1 MPSATAR
8 GLSWATY
15 FSRMATND
23 RTVTDESKV
32 EESTL
37 PMGRLRSVFEEQPI
51 QLAVLFGSH
60 ATGRV
65 HAGSDVDIAV
75 EFDGIRPGDNEYND
89 TLFGLV
95 AELSRILDTDDVDV
109 VDIHTLG
116 PDVASAV
123 FENGTVLL
131 GDEARFQELGEEL
144 TNGRDDQP
152 PAERFD
158 DALTKIDEHLA

>member
-1 MPSATAR
+1 
-8 GLSWATY
+8 
-15 FSRMATND
+15 MATNYW
-23 RTVTDESKV
+23 TVTDESKV
-32 EESTL
+32 EESKL
-37 PMGRLRSVFEEQPI
+37 PMGRLRSTLEEQPV

-60 ATGRV
+60 ARGRS

-75 EFDGIRPGDNEYND
+75 EFDGIRPDDDEYNE

-95 AELSRILDTDDVDV
+95 AELSRTLDTDDVDV

-144 TNGRDDQP
+144 TRGRDDQP

-158 DALTKIDEHLA
+158 DALAKIDEHLA